1 MKIARFKIKDKIS
14 YGIVVG
20 QEGALGIVDVGAKI
34 GGTYA
39 DVVDVL
45 RAGALNRIAEFAGG
59 RIPDHKIDD
68 VEFLPPLRSPNAVL
82 AVGRNYG
89 SAYEDMG
96 THFPGHPSIFMRRYE
111 AQAGH
116 RGHLVRPTASHLFDG
131 EAELALIIGK
141 GGRHIAE
148 DKAFEHI
155 VGYSIF
161 NDGTLVDWGDHTAR
175 NVTPGKNFFAS
186 GAFGPWM
193 VTADEIGDPTQLTIL
208 HRINGEEVQRGST
221 SEMIFTIPAILAY
234 LSAFCELEP
243 GDVITT
249 GSPGGIRPRRDKGLY
264 YKPGDRIEMEIGKIG
279 ILENTVVDE
288 A

>member
-1 MKIARFKIKDKIS
+1 MKIARFKIEDKQS
-14 YGIVVG
+14 YGVIVG
-20 QEGALGIVDVGAKI
+20 DGIVDVGAKL
-34 GGTYA
+34 GGTYP
-39 DVVDVL
+39 DVVDVI
-45 RAGALNRIAEFAGG
+45 RAGAFNRIAEFAGG
-59 RIPDHKIDD
+59 RIPDHTFDN
-68 VEFLPPLRSPNAVL
+68 VEFLPPVRSPNAVL

-96 THFPGHPSIFMRRYE
+96 SKFPGHPSIFMRRYE

-116 RGHLVRPTASHLFDG
+116 RGKLVRPKASHLFDG
-131 EAELALIIGK
+131 EAELALVIGK
-141 GGRHIAE
+141 KGRHINEA
-148 DKAFEHI
+148 DAFDHI

-193 VTADEIGDPTQLTIL
+193 VTADEIGDATKLTIL

-221 SEMIFTIPAILAY
+221 SEMIFSIPAILAY
-234 LSAFCELEP
+234 LSEFCELEP

-264 YKPGDRIEMEIGKIG
+264 YRPGDKIEMEIDRIG
-279 ILENTVVDE
+279 VLENIVVDE
-288 A
+288 S

>member
-1 MKIARFKIKDKIS
+1 MKIARFKIDGNPS
-14 YGIVVG
+14 YGVVVG
-20 QEGALGIVDVGAKI
+20 NGIVDVGAKM
-34 GGTYA
+34 GGTYP

-59 RIPDHKIDD
+59 RIPDHALDA
-68 VEFLPPLRSPNAVL
+68 VEFLAPVRGPNAVL

-96 THFPGHPSIFMRRYE
+96 TKFPGHPSIFMRRYE
-111 AQAGH
+111 AQAAH
-116 RGHLVRPTASHLFDG
+116 RGNLVRPKASHLFDG
-131 EAELALIIGK
+131 EAELALVIGK
-141 GGRHIAE
+141 SGRHIKEA
-148 DKAFEHI
+148 DAFDHI
-155 VGYSIF
+155 VGYSVF

-193 VTADEIGDPTQLTIL
+193 VTADEIGDPTKLTIT

-221 SEMIFTIPAILAY
+221 GEMIFSIPAILAY
-234 LSAFCELEP
+234 LSEFCELEP

-264 YKPGDRIEMEIGKIG
+264 YRPGDKIEMEIDKIG

-288 A
+288 V

>member
-1 MKIARFKIKDKIS
+1 
-14 YGIVVG
+14 
-20 QEGALGIVDVGAKI
+20 
-34 GGTYA
+34 
-39 DVVDVL
+39 
-45 RAGALNRIAEFAGG
+45 
-59 RIPDHKIDD
+59 
-68 VEFLPPLRSPNAVL
+68 
-82 AVGRNYG
+82 
-89 SAYEDMG
+89 
-96 THFPGHPSIFMRRYE
+96 
-111 AQAGH
+111 
-116 RGHLVRPTASHLFDG
+116 
-131 EAELALIIGK
+131 
-141 GGRHIAE
+141 
-148 DKAFEHI
+148 
-155 VGYSIF
+155 
-161 NDGTLVDWGDHTAR
+161 LVDWGDHTAR

-193 VTADEIGDPTQLTIL
+193 VTADEIGDPTKLVIT

>member
-1 MKIARFKIKDKIS
+1 MKIARFKIDGRQS
-14 YGIVVG
+14 YGVVVG
-20 QEGALGIVDVGAKI
+20 PPDALGIIDVGAKL
-34 GGTYA
+34 GGTYP

-45 RAGALNRIAEFAGG
+45 REGALNRVAEFAGG
-59 RIPDHKIDD
+59 RIPDHAIDA
-68 VEFLPPLRSPNAVL
+68 VEFLAPVRGRNAVL

-96 THFPGHPSIFMRRYE
+96 TKFPGHPSIFMRRDE
-111 AQAGH
+111 AQAAN
-116 RGHLVRPTASHLFDG
+116 RQPLVRPKVSHLFDG
-131 EAELALIIGK
+131 EVELALVIGK
-141 GGRHIAE
+141 GGRHIPE

-161 NDGTLVDWGDHTAR
+161 NDGTVVDWGDHTAR

-186 GAFGPWM
+186 GAFGPWL
-193 VTADEIGDPTQLTIL
+193 VTADEIGDPTQLTIT

-221 SEMIFTIPAILAY
+221 GEMIFTIPAILAY
-234 LSAFCELEP
+234 LSAFLVLEP

-264 YKPGDRIEMEIGKIG
+264 YVPGDKIEMEISGIG
-279 ILENTVVDE
+279 VLENTVVDE
-288 A
+288 P

>member
-1 MKIARFKIKDKIS
+1 MKIARFKIQDRTS
-14 YGIVVG
+14 YGVVIG
-20 QEGALGIVDVGAKI
+20 EGIVDVGAKL
-34 GGTYA
+34 GGTYP

-45 RAGALNRIAEFAGG
+45 RADALNRIAEFSAG
-59 RIPDHKIDD
+59 RIPDLTFDQ
-68 VEFLPPLRSPNAVL
+68 VEFLPPVRSPNAVL

-96 THFPGHPSIFMRRYE
+96 TKFPGHPSIFMRRYE
-111 AQAGH
+111 AQAAH
-116 RGHLVRPTASHLFDG
+116 RGYLVRPKASHLFDG
-131 EAELALIIGK
+131 EAELALVIGK
-141 GGRHIAE
+141 AGRHIKEA
-148 DKAFEHI
+148 DAFSHI
-155 VGYSIF
+155 IGYSIF

-193 VTADEIGDPTQLTIL
+193 VTADEIGDATQLTIL

-221 SEMIFTIPAILAY
+221 SEMIFSIPAILAY
-234 LSAFCELEP
+234 LSTFCALEP

-264 YKPGDRIEMEIGKIG
+264 YRPGDRIEMEIDKIG
-279 ILENTVVDE
+279 VLTNTVVDE

>member
-1 MKIARFKIKDKIS
+1 MKIARFKIKDRTS
-14 YGIVVG
+14 YGVVIG
-20 QEGALGIVDVGAKI
+20 DGIVDVGARMS
-34 GGTYA
+34 GTYA

-45 RAGALNRIAEFAGG
+45 RAGALNRIAEFAAG
-59 RIPDHKIDD
+59 RIPDHKLDD
-68 VEFLPPLRSPNAVL
+68 VQFLPPVRGPNAVL

-96 THFPGHPSIFMRRYE
+96 TKFPGHPSIFMRRYE

-116 RGHLVRPTASHLFDG
+116 RGNLVRPKASHLFDG
-131 EAELALIIGK
+131 EAELALVIGPTGNK
-141 GGRHIAE
+141 PGRHIKEA
-148 DKAFEHI
+148 DAFDHI

-221 SEMIFTIPAILAY
+221 SEMIFSIPAILAY
-234 LSAFCELEP
+234 LSEFCELEP

-249 GSPGGIRPRRDKGLY
+249 GSPGGIRPRRDRGLY
-264 YKPGDRIEMEIGKIG
+264 YVPGDRIEMEIDKIG
-279 ILENTVVDE
+279 VLENIVVDE